1 MIHILKDLFFMFLM
15 TKYVFETFKTWKWQK
30 QIMIAFFEIDPG
42 VILTHSVILFYIP
55 SNLMFQ
61 K

>member
-1 MIHILKDLFFMFLM
+1 MFLM

-30 QIMIAFFEIDPG
+30 PIMTAFFEIDPG